1 MLSNVKYIRFHYWV
15 KVLLQASRNVLM
27 NLRENEYWGIN
38 GIKIPKDGIKD
49 LTCILVGDEFL
60 QESNPGLFK
69 DRLNYLVTVGP
80 RPRGEASVK
89 LLNHLKVE
97 DGTSYFDYVNNLRG
111 YNPDHPLKVDLKVT
125 ADLYGNGNIVNDDLH
140 ISASKT
146 IPWSF

>member
-1 MLSNVKYIRFHYWV
+1 MT
-15 KVLLQASRNVLM
+15 
-27 NLRENEYWGIN
+27 G
-38 GIKIPKDGIKD
+38 
-49 LTCILVGDEFL
+49 
-60 QESNPGLFK
+60 
-69 DRLNYLVTVGP
+69 GP
-80 RPRGEASVK
+80 RPRGEAPLK
-89 LLNHLKVE
+89 LLNRLKVE